1 MAVSNFALTKIAVA
15 DLEEQERFYTRALGL
30 VRTAYIEHGE
40 GEAQLKEAILG
51 VPNAPVGAAQLSLVR
66 YASKPVPPLGE
77 AVTVFVTDDVEATIS
92 VVVEAGGR
100 VVVPVQEI
108 ADHRVKLAF
117 AVDPEGHTIE
127 FIQNL

>member
-15 DLEEQERFYTRALGL
+15 DLVAQERFYTRALGL

-51 VPNAPVGAAQLSLVR
+51 VPNAPAGAAQLSLVQ
-66 YASKPVPPLGE
+66 YASKPAPPLGE
-77 AVTVFVTDDVEATIS
+77 VVTVFMSDDVQATIGL
-92 VVVEAGGR
+92 VIEAGGR
-100 VVVPVQEI
+100 VVVPVQEV
-108 ADHRVKLAF
+108 AEHRVKLAF